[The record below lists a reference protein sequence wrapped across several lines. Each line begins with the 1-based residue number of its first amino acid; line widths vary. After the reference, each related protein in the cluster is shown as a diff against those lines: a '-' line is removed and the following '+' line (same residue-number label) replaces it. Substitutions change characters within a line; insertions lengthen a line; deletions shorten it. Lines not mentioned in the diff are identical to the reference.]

1 LFEVPV
7 RSRHK
12 ALTARAWRIPS
23 LYAGGAIVA
32 AIVLP
37 RVESLA
43 VFGAHVSEASALALY
58 SAVASGMIALTAIVF
73 SLAFVM
79 VQFSATAYSP
89 RLVLWVA
96 RDPIISHALGV
107 FIATFLYA
115 VSAIA
120 WVGRGRVDVPIAS
133 ALVVVGLLLA
143 SVGFFVALIQRIA
156 QLQIGRMLA
165 FTGEQGRSV
174 VDELYPPM
182 DGAPAVD
189 AFEAPPIA
197 STQTVTYH
205 GRPRTVQAIR
215 VDALVRAA
223 AAAGAVVE
231 VPVAVGDTVMESM
244 PLMCVRVGR
253 LPLEEHVL
261 RRYIELGD
269 ERTFEQDPKYALR
282 LLVDIAVKAL
292 SPAVNDPTTAVQALD
307 QIGDLLLRLGHRR
320 LEIGAFRDARG
331 AVRVVVPFPT
341 WDDFLLLGF
350 DEIRAYGA
358 DSVQVMRRMNALI
371 GDLIASV
378 PPQRRDALVRWQV
391 RLRASIE
398 RHFNDPGDRRDASIP
413 DRQGLGISRTRTA
426 A

>member
-1 LFEVPV
+1 
-7 RSRHK
+7 
-12 ALTARAWRIPS
+12 
-23 LYAGGAIVA
+23 
-32 AIVLP
+32 
-37 RVESLA
+37 
-43 VFGAHVSEASALALY
+43 
-58 SAVASGMIALTAIVF
+58 
-73 SLAFVM
+73 
-79 VQFSATAYSP
+79 
-89 RLVLWVA
+89 
-96 RDPIISHALGV
+96 
-107 FIATFLYA
+107 
-115 VSAIA
+115 
-120 WVGRGRVDVPIAS
+120 
-133 ALVVVGLLLA
+133 
-143 SVGFFVALIQRIA
+143 
-156 QLQIGRMLA
+156 
-165 FTGEQGRSV
+165 
-174 VDELYPPM
+174 M

-189 AFEAPPIA
+189 AFDTPAIA

-223 AAAGAVVE
+223 AAAGAVIE

-253 LPLEEHVL
+253 LPLAEHAL
-261 RRYIELGD
+261 RKYIELGD

-378 PPQRRDALVRWQV
+378 PPQRCDALVRWQV